1 MKMRTIQPTL
11 LWMAVAALGGSI
23 ALAQQPT
30 APANQPP
37 APAAASN
44 AAPDG
49 AAAPIER
56 QPPSDAYAH
65 PGPGA
70 AQARRQGLQSAHRLD
85 RAGVADKSREGF
97 RGDEAERFRAAHEG
111 GFEEGLHIGPE
122 GLWWRN
128 PQIAQKIALTPDQ
141 IKRMDDI
148 LQKSRIELI
157 DLKANLEKQNAFLE
171 PLLSANPVDSAKALA
186 QIDKIAQA
194 RADLEKAHA
203 RLLLGIRGVLTP
215 EQWTKLNAHR
225 GSGGAGFVGP
235 GGPGAPGGNGA
246 GGHGGGFGPGHS
258 PNNVVQPD
266 PMQ

>member
-1 MKMRTIQPTL
+1 MHVRTIQPTL
-11 LWMAVAALGGSI
+11 LWLAVVALGSSI
-23 ALAQQPT
+23 ALAQQPP
-30 APANQPP
+30 APANQPS

-44 AAPDG
+44 ASPDG

-65 PGPGA
+65 PGAG
-70 AQARRQGLQSAHRLD
+70 QGKHQGLESARRHDQP
-85 RAGVADKSREGF
+85 GVADKGREGF
-97 RGDEAERFRAAHEG
+97 RGAEAERFRAVHEG

-122 GLWWRN
+122 GLWWKN

-141 IKRMDDI
+141 VKRMDDI

-171 PLLSANPVDSAKALA
+171 PLLSANPVDSVKALA

-215 EQWTKLNAHR
+215 EQWTKLSAHHAP
-225 GSGGAGFVGP
+225 GGAGPAGP
-235 GGPGAPGGNGA
+235 GGAGATGGFGA
-246 GGHGGGFGPGHS
+246 GGHGGGFGPGHG
-258 PNNVVQPD
+258 PNNFVEPES
-266 PMQ
+266 MQ